1 MRWSPWDCNMCTALR
16 PSAMFLVFRRERM
29 GVARVT
35 QARAHTAVSGT
46 PLANGRDVWV

>member
-1 MRWSPWDCNMCTALR
+1 MCIAFR
-16 PSAMFLVFRRERM
+16 PSAIFLVFRRERM

-46 PLANGRDVWV
+46 PLSNTRDVWV